1 MYLFQDMLRYCSSA
15 NNIAWAGT
23 TALCHTGPWC
33 VDYGQAF
40 LSPVSVFLPRLL
52 FFPVFTACSC
62 PAMAQQDGAAG
73 KRPAAAALHSR
84 FMVGSVSEENSEDE
98 TQGKADLQ
106 LEEKENRSVSPSSCS
121 SDSAYETGFDQV
133 DGTAHNLRLDIKR
146 LFLFPSLCTND
157 NNILYTEPFVTF
169 SVFFWWVNYFS
180 ILMSKFSFSVHH
192 ISLQTCWK
200 LPSQDAR
207 SFISVRSCQSL
218 KSWFRNS
225 KSWH

>member
-1 MYLFQDMLRYCSSA
+1 M
-15 NNIAWAGT
+15 
-23 TALCHTGPWC
+23 
-33 VDYGQAF
+33 
-40 LSPVSVFLPRLL
+40 L

-62 PAMAQQDGAAG
+62 PAMAQQNGG

-84 FMVGSVSEENSEDE
+84 FLVGSVSEENSEDE
-98 TQGKADLQ
+98 IQGKADLQ

-133 DGTAHNLRLDIKR
+133 DGTAHNLRFDIKW
-146 LFLFPSLCTND
+146 LFLFPSSCTND
-157 NNILYTEPFVTF
+157 NNKLDTGPNYLLFQSF
-169 SVFFWWVNYFS
+169 SLWINYFS
-180 ILMSKFSFSVHH
+180 ILMSKFSFSGHH

-200 LPSQDAR
+200 LASQDAQCLC
-207 SFISVRSCQSL
+207 FISVRSCQSL